1 MSDGGISLKEGY
13 IKKIVFQFLAVLV
26 VLVLAGFF
34 LRAEVNDLLNA
45 TLEKMM
51 AKQTSDLSVV
61 AEERFSKELAELRL
75 TAKYLASHSDAV
87 MEQNFLS
94 LLKAGNENITVGLMK
109 LDGSAVYGISMSKW
123 EFPRFPSAY
132 RGNEVVDYCTGK
144 GLLFAVPIM
153 HGGNV
158 KAVIYRLYSET
169 VLTDLFGLEEYNS
182 TSRLLIQERS
192 GKIIIPYKNYGEA
205 EKNFFKDSS
214 IQKGFRIIREKLEKN
229 KSASVYCNSPM
240 GRFFLFATDL
250 PQTNCTMIGYVPWA
264 SVAGDIFRIYMLLL
278 IVGTVMLVIFA
289 LVSAYLLV
297 MRTKVA
303 ESDALREAKKAAE
316 AANNAKSNFLANMSH
331 EIRTPINAI
340 IGMNEMILRESQ
352 NPDVI
357 GYAQNSSAA
366 SEALLSLIN
375 DILDFSK
382 IESGKMELVEGEYR
396 LDDVIQNLVTMMRPR
411 AEKKNL
417 GFHVRIN
424 PSMENVLY
432 GDSVRIRQVVL
443 NFLSNAIKY
452 TNSGNVELRVESE
465 KISDTKINLRFTVAD
480 TGIGI
485 RKEDLSKIFE
495 DFARFDMQKNKNIEG
510 TGLGLAI
517 THRLVTMMRGKIDVQ
532 SVYGEGSAFTVTI
545 PQKIAGKGFIGEL
558 TEEHHAT
565 QEKYV
570 PAFVAPDAEI
580 LVVDDN
586 EMNLLVAANLLK
598 STKVKVDTALSGKVC
613 LEKLAERY
621 YDLIFLD
628 QMMPNLDGVQ
638 TLKEAM
644 AMDNNLSKNSPMIA
658 LTANA
663 ISGAREQ
670 LIAAGFTDY
679 LSKPIN
685 VKAMEEMLTKYLPPE
700 KIFLTSE
707 SVLDTGISLP
717 EVKGNLIDMAKG
729 LEYCAGMDDFYKE
742 VLLKFVELKD
752 GKQKKLQETFDAGDW
767 KNYTI
772 SVHALKST
780 SLNIGSEQM
789 SALAKKLE
797 LAGKVIT
804 NPEASESEKQENKEY
819 IQKNHAGAMWL
830 YDKLAAE
837 AKELADML

>member
-94 LLKAGNENITVGLMK
+94 LLKADNENITVGLMK